1 MEFFPRQSH
10 ENKIGEGKYLKKG
23 EAKGV
28 KYLEKENIWPTE
40 LKEKEEHIQRKKNIL
55 PMKEKERGG
64 KYLKE
69 HLVNGDE

>member
-1 MEFFPRQSH
+1 MAH
-10 ENKIGEGKYLKKG
+10 GVEGKG
-23 EAKGV
+23 GA
-28 KYLEKENIWPTE
+28 YLEKE
-40 LKEKEEHIQRKKNIL
+40 NIL